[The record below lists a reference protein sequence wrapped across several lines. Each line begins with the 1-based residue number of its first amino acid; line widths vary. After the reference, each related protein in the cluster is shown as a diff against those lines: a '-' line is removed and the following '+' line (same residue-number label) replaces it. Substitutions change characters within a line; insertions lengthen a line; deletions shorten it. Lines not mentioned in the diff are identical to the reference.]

1 MIPFHNRVLRFASL
15 FALSSG
21 LLSSSLLRAQ
31 TNQPARDL
39 FAHSTDI
46 GKAQAGETHLV
57 PESQSYRVLG
67 GGADVWGNA
76 DDLRLVWTRF
86 SGDGSLTADV
96 QVAQP
101 GRSANAKGMLM
112 FRQSLDPGSP
122 YADVAIHAD
131 GHITLQWRAT
141 VGGPTM
147 DTVLSQHGTTRLRI
161 ARTGNR
167 FTASIGPGDVDDAPS
182 ITIPLE
188 NTVYVGLG
196 VCSHDTA
203 ALQVVTFSDVK
214 LESGTKGN
222 TFPRPASR

>member
-1 MIPFHNRVLRFASL
+1 MIPFRNHFLRFASL
-15 FALSSG
+15 CA
-21 LLSSSLLRAQ
+21 LSSSLLVAQ
-31 TNQPARDL
+31 TSQPAHEL

-57 PESQSYRVLG
+57 PEAQSYRVLG
-67 GGADVWGNA
+67 GGADVWGSA

-112 FRQSLDPGSP
+112 FRQSLDPGSA

-141 VGGPTM
+141 AGGPTM
-147 DTVLSQHGTTRLRI
+147 DTVLSQKGATRLRI
-161 ARTGNR
+161 ARTGSR
-167 FTASIGPGDVDDAPS
+167 FTASVVPGDTASAPS
-182 ITIPLE
+182 ITISME

-203 ALQVVTFSDVK
+203 ALQAVTFSDIK

-222 TFPRPASR
+222 TSLGAASR